1 MVAGRNC
8 RLSVLGVL
16 QVTPTLRVKYGMQD
30 AKLTIEI
37 KNKQPIELVDLTK
50 SFLSLA
56 DEFKRFIENNDPE
69 ASEAEVKLYVG
80 EIRSGSVVADLV
92 AISPFVVQGM
102 SYLNTVISFNKHL
115 RVAYEY
121 LSGHTDE
128 KPELEKATYQNL
140 ATLVEPIAKDTGA
153 QLNISAPNGN
163 VYITIGSIDA
173 NAAQNK
179 ARKEI
184 ENLREPVS
192 ALHEKVVLYWYQA
205 RGDVMSQT
213 GDKAIIE
220 SLSPKPKKIICANDT
235 IKAQMIFDTENPFK
249 WAYVVDV
256 VVETIG
262 NKPVA
267 YKILA
272 VHEKFE
278 RSEVA

>member
-1 MVAGRNC
+1 
-8 RLSVLGVL
+8 
-16 QVTPTLRVKYGMQD
+16 MQD
-30 AKLTIEI
+30 AKLTVEI
-37 KNKQPIELVDLTK
+37 RNKQPIELVDLTK

-56 DEFKRFIENNDPE
+56 DEFKRFIENNEPD
-69 ASEAEVKLYVG
+69 AAEAEVKLYVG
-80 EIRSGSVVADLV
+80 EIRSGSVIADLV
-92 AISPFVVQGM
+92 AISPLVVQGM
-102 SYLNTVISFNKHL
+102 SYLNTVINFNRHL
-115 RVAYEY
+115 RAAYDY
-121 LSGHTDE
+121 LSGQTNE
-128 KPELEKATYQNL
+128 KPDLEKATYQNL
-140 ATLVEPIAKDTGA
+140 AAIVEPIAKDNGA

-163 VYITIGSIDA
+163 VYININSVDA

-192 ALHEKVVLYWYQA
+192 ALHEKVLLYWYQA
-205 RGDVMSQT
+205 RGDVTSQT

-220 SLSPKPKKIICANDT
+220 SISPKPKKVICVNDT

-256 VVETIG
+256 EVQTIG
-262 NKPVA
+262 SKAAA